1 MSINQQN
8 TRFMFKFLAEK
19 RILKGEIHPVP
30 KILHSLF
37 MPSVEAINATL
48 SAACSGDFNPI

>member
-8 TRFMFKFLAEK
+8 THFMFKFLAEEG
-19 RILKGEIHPVP
+19 ILKGEIHSVP

-37 MPSVEAINATL
+37 MPSVQAIN
-48 SAACSGDFNPI
+48 